1 MISPY
6 LSHGDSPFL
15 SESVVIEVE
24 DAEVWVVLHCRGQ
37 GCHTG
42 VIDAI
47 LGHMNLLQ
55 AAHQL
60 GTQTVIV
67 RYKLLSSSQPHTENS
82 SLSAIT
88 YFNAFKEL

>member
-1 MISPY
+1 MSPY
-6 LSHGDSPFL
+6 LSHGGSPLL
-15 SESVVIEVE
+15 SEGVVVEVE

-42 VIDAI
+42 MIDAI

-60 GTQTVIV
+60 GTQIIVV
-67 RYKLLSSSQPHTENS
+67 RYKLLYIYSHTAPLHRGQQQFICNNR
-82 SLSAIT
+82 
-88 YFNAFKEL
+88 F